1 MLARETFLFLLSSA
15 PVLHVLCR
23 SCGELYPSACLLA
36 EARRREGPAFC
47 VHNRS
52 KNFTK
57 KKQDASETVSLASC
71 TDCLPRIFYMIED
84 GLSGAVQQVPCVVPV
99 ICVNR
104 RNPKVQSAPGVEQH
118 TWVSSF
124 RCPLLE

>member
-1 MLARETFLFLLSSA
+1 MSILWRTVPVGLFVDRASTF
-15 PVLHVLCR
+15 HDR
-23 SCGELYPSACLLA
+23 
-36 EARRREGPAFC
+36 PAFC

-57 KKQDASETVSLASC
+57 KQQDASETVSLASR
-71 TDCLPRIFYMIED
+71 TDCFPRILTIED
-84 GLSGAVQQVPCVVPV
+84 GLSDAVRQVSCVVPV

-104 RNPKVQSAPGVEQH
+104 RNPKGQNAAGEKQH

-124 RCPLLE
+124 QCPLLQ